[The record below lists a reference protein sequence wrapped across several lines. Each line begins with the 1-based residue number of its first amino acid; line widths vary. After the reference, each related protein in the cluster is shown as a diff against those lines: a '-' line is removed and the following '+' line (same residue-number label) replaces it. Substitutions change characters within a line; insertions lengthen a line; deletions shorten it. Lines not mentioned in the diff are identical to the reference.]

1 MRISE
6 NERMIEC
13 DDERIRDS
21 EIERMRE
28 SEHYLKRDHNL
39 RRCRQGTKLKTELP
53 RATAVPFS
61 ESGSFTFRNMIIR
74 ISSALSIMLIHTDSL
89 LLALM
94 STSLLLV

>member
-53 RATAVPFS
+53 RATAVPFLRIWIAYVS
-61 ESGSFTFRNMIIR
+61 EYDHPHIVCIVHY
-74 ISSALSIMLIHTDSL
+74 ADPY
-89 LLALM
+89 
-94 STSLLLV
+94 